1 LIHGKEEEEQIEQ
14 LEETLP
20 NLIKEQ
26 TAIQKAKG
34 KDKKRG
40 PTSWPETTSRSTSMG
55 AAKEGNRYPKR
66 GPLGPKTF
74 LVT

>member
-1 LIHGKEEEEQIEQ
+1 LKKSAGANASENLIHSKEEEEQIEQ

-40 PTSWPETTSRSTSMG
+40 PTSWQETT
-55 AAKEGNRYPKR
+55 
-66 GPLGPKTF
+66 F
-74 LVT
+74 

>member
-1 LIHGKEEEEQIEQ
+1 LIHSKEEEEQIEQ

-26 TAIQKAKG
+26 TAIQKVKE

-40 PTSWPETTSRSTSMG
+40 PTSWQETTSRSTSMG
-55 AAKEGNRYPKR
+55 AAKESNRYPKR
-66 GPLGPKTF
+66 GHLGPKIFMIT
-74 LVT
+74 

>member
-1 LIHGKEEEEQIEQ
+1 LIHSKEEEEQIEQ

-40 PTSWPETTSRSTSMG
+40 PTSWQETTSRSTSMG
-55 AAKEGNRYPKR
+55 AGKESNRYPKR
-66 GPLGPKTF
+66 SHLGPKIF
-74 LVT
+74 MVT